1 MFSWTLYLVVVVVV
15 SLAHGKKTEFEKEEG
30 VLILNKDNYEKVP
43 TTVNE
48 KKKTERV
55 REIA

>member
-48 KKKTERV
+48 RNRQRGRER
-55 REIA
+55 

>member
-1 MFSWTLYLVVVVVV
+1 MFSWTLYLVVVVIV

-43 TTVNE
+43 
-48 KKKTERV
+48 KTGIERK
-55 REIA
+55 RQRG